1 MHIKWQDTYS
11 WLSSH
16 NFIWNNI
23 NIKTILIVKHLNK
36 SSTTNIFLLLTLIFI
51 LKDRIKTVDSLVHII
66 QLLKPGSY
74 CHCHKS
80 YIINFANYFR
90 QSLRA
95 FNEVMDHGLTLI
107 WEFFGFNYIDFFIWT
122 SLCISRIKSRSTPY
136 VEILGTCNDAKR
148 RCKLQMYL
156 LSKPHDKRKDNNN
169 KPYYMYR

>member
-1 MHIKWQDTYS
+1 M
-11 WLSSH
+11 
-16 NFIWNNI
+16 
-23 NIKTILIVKHLNK
+23 NK

-90 QSLRA
+90 KSLRA

-107 WEFFGFNYIDFFIWT
+107 YKSFLVSTILIFSYGHLYASPT
-122 SLCISRIKSRSTPY
+122 VSSIKSRSTPY
-136 VEILGTCNDAKR
+136 VEILGTCNDAKC